1 MTETQTLPGFDNILV
16 NQEGTRLHLAVE
28 LTAPDGVT
36 YLDSKKMTTIDS
48 AEYDSEQEFMME
60 CVQWARR
67 NGGIEIK

>member
-1 MTETQTLPGFDNILV
+1 MTETQTLPGFDNILAMQV
-16 NQEGTRLHLAVE
+16 GSKLYLTLEAPEGHTVPAIL
-28 LTAPDGVT
+28 
-36 YLDSKKMTTIDS
+36 IDR